1 MAVLEIKTYGDPVLR
16 LKAEPVKRVTKR
28 VTKIIKDMV
37 ETMYAA
43 DGAGLAAPQI
53 GISRQIIVIDVGD
66 GPIVLLNPKLI
77 EEEGEDLD
85 VEGCLSIPGKK
96 AYVKRAAKVRV
107 RAQNEQGKTIEIEG
121 EGMLARALQH
131 EIDHLKG
138 ILYIDLVD
146 ESEVFIEED
155 E

>member
-1 MAVLEIKTYGDPVLR
+1 M
-16 LKAEPVKRVTKR
+16 
-28 VTKIIKDMV
+28 
-37 ETMYAA
+37 
-43 DGAGLAAPQI
+43 
-53 GISRQIIVIDVGD
+53 GD

-138 ILYIDLVD
+138 ILYIDVVD
-146 ESEVFIEED
+146 ESEVFIEE
-155 E
+155 EE